1 MAEEI
6 IAVTRVRW
14 QDRITVNEDIHH
26 GTPCISGTRVSV
38 AVVLG
43 SLADGMANAEI
54 LAEYPQ
60 LSEDDIAAALAY
72 AAEVMRQEIV
82 LPLSA

>member
-1 MAEEI
+1 M
-6 IAVTRVRW
+6 TRVRW
-14 QDRITVNEDIHH
+14 QERITVNADIHH
-26 GTPCISGTRVSV
+26 GTPCIAGTRVSV

-43 SLADGMANAEI
+43 SLADGMTNAEI

-72 AAEVMRQEIV
+72 AAEVLRQEIV